1 MFVVNCHEVTG
12 GTKNKWTFDGA
23 AMCGEFDFAAM
34 CSEFDFAARP
44 QAVSSKD
51 KITFERAH

>member
-12 GTKNKWTFDGA
+12 KKKKWTFDAA

-34 CSEFDFAARP
+34 CGEFDFAAMCG
-44 QAVSSKD
+44 
-51 KITFERAH
+51 EW

>member
-12 GTKNKWTFDGA
+12 GTEKKKKKWTFDVA

-34 CSEFDFAARP
+34 CGEFDFAAMCG
-44 QAVSSKD
+44 
-51 KITFERAH
+51 EW

>member
-12 GTKNKWTFDGA
+12 GTEKKKWTFDVA

-34 CSEFDFAARP
+34 CGEFDFAAMCG
-44 QAVSSKD
+44 
-51 KITFERAH
+51 EW

>member
-12 GTKNKWTFDGA
+12 GTKKWTFDVA

-34 CSEFDFAARP
+34 CGEFDFAAMCG
-44 QAVSSKD
+44 
-51 KITFERAH
+51 EW

>member
-12 GTKNKWTFDGA
+12 GTKKKWTFDVA

-34 CSEFDFAARP
+34 CGEFDFAAMCG
-44 QAVSSKD
+44 
-51 KITFERAH
+51 EW

>member
-12 GTKNKWTFDGA
+12 GTEEWTFDVA

-34 CSEFDFAARP
+34 CGEW
-44 QAVSSKD
+44 
-51 KITFERAH
+51 

>member
-12 GTKNKWTFDGA
+12 RTEEWKFDIA

-34 CSEFDFAARP
+34 CGEFDAA
-44 QAVSSKD
+44 AMCLSL
-51 KITFERAH
+51 IHI

>member
-12 GTKNKWTFDGA
+12 GTEKKWTFDVA

-34 CSEFDFAARP
+34 CGEFDFAAMCG
-44 QAVSSKD
+44 
-51 KITFERAH
+51 EW